1 MMARASFSPDERAIL
16 LAVKGVG
23 PTVVARLEEIGVAS
37 LTDLATCDADD
48 ICTRV
53 SLLLGASCWRNS
65 PQSRAAIA
73 GAIAGAKAEVTG
85 G

>member
-1 MMARASFSPDERAIL
+1 MTAQAVFSPEERAIL
-16 LAVKGVG
+16 MAVKGVG
-23 PTVVARLEEIGVAS
+23 PTVVTRLEEIGIAS
-37 LTDLATCDADD
+37 LADLAVRDVDE

-73 GAIAGAKAEVTG
+73 GAIAGARAEATG

>member
-1 MMARASFSPDERAIL
+1 MTAQRSFPPEERAIL
-16 LAVKGVG
+16 LTVKGVG
-23 PTVVARLEEIGVAS
+23 PTVVGRLEEIGIAS
-37 LTDLATCDADD
+37 LADLATRDADD

-73 GAIAGAKAEVTG
+73 GAIAGAKAGVEG

>member
-1 MMARASFSPDERAIL
+1 MTAQACFPPDERAIL

-23 PTVVARLEEIGVAS
+23 PTVVARLEEIGIAS
-37 LTDLATCDADD
+37 LAELATRDAVDV
-48 ICTRV
+48 CTRV

-73 GAIAGAKAEVTG
+73 GAISEAKAGATEG
-85 G
+85 

>member
-1 MMARASFSPDERAIL
+1 MMEPASFSPAERTIL

-23 PTVVARLEEIGVAS
+23 PTVVARLEEIGIAS
-37 LTDLATCDADD
+37 LADLATRNADE
-48 ICTRV
+48 ICTHV
-53 SLLLGASCWRNS
+53 SQLLGASCWRNS

-73 GAIAGAKAEVTG
+73 GAIAGAKASVTG

>member
-1 MMARASFSPDERAIL
+1 MTAQVGFSSEERAIL

-23 PTVVARLEEIGVAS
+23 PTVVTRLEEIGIAS
-37 LTDLATCDADD
+37 LAELATHDADD
-48 ICTRV
+48 ICMRV

-73 GAIAGAKAEVTG
+73 GAIAGAKAGVTVV
-85 G
+85 

>member
-1 MMARASFSPDERAIL
+1 MTVQAGFAPEERAIL

-23 PTVVARLEEIGVAS
+23 PTVVARLEEIGIAS
-37 LTDLATCDADD
+37 LTDLATRDADD

-73 GAIAGAKAEVTG
+73 GAIAGAKAGVMG
-85 G
+85 D

>member
-1 MMARASFSPDERAIL
+1 MTAQACFSPDERALL

-23 PTVVARLEEIGVAS
+23 PTVLARLEEIGIAS
-37 LTDLATCDADD
+37 LADLAARDPDD
-48 ICTRV
+48 ICKRV

-73 GAIAGAKAEVTG
+73 GAVAGAKAQVTDG
-85 G
+85 